1 MRSCFE
7 PMCVRLNVKLKR
19 AYEALAKS
27 HGHSILVNRISPR
40 GVTNA
45 ELRIEDWVNGV
56 VPNTGSGSS
65 TSGPMR
71 SNLFWRRIAR
81 EP

>member
-1 MRSCFE
+1 MA
-7 PMCVRLNVKLKR
+7 P
-19 AYEALAKS
+19 
-27 HGHSILVNRISPR
+27 
-40 GVTNA
+40 GVTKA
-45 ELRIEDWVNGV
+45 ELWIEDWVNGV